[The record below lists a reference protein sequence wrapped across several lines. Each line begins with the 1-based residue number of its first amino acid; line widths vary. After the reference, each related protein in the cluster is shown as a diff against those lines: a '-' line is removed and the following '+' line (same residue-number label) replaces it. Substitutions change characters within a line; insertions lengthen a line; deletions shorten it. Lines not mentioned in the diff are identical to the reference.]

1 MIPGMT
7 GNEAPCFG
15 RPRAE
20 GGKRKA
26 VAPRR
31 QGALDHPR
39 GANDHHAKVLAVAVD
54 AALSALGD
62 AASVHLEPSPEEKR
76 ALAALGF
83 RYLDDNVV

>member
-1 MIPGMT
+1 VKVVR
-7 GNEAPCFG
+7 ERQS
-15 RPRAE
+15 RP
-20 GGKRKA
+20 GGKVRWII
-26 VAPRR
+26 
-31 QGALDHPR
+31 R